1 MHLTTR
7 VQAALISVR
16 AALGFSP
23 SPREAPDHGHSYA
36 SGQPH
41 PPSFDPRVGMVTVSA
56 VEVTRDLSHAT
67 VRVVPHGEPAER
79 EAAVEGLQRAAGFLR
94 GFVATAL
101 TTRITP
107 ELHFVLDRGFEHA
120 LEIDRLLAGL
130 KREEEAS

>member
-1 MHLTTR
+1 MAGKGTSRRPEQVGETIRAVL
-7 VQAALISVR
+7 AEALLRGEVR
-16 AALGFSP
+16 
-23 SPREAPDHGHSYA
+23 
-36 SGQPH
+36 
-41 PPSFDPRVGMVTVSA
+41 DPRVGMVTVSA

-94 GFVATAL
+94 GFVAKAL

>member
-1 MHLTTR
+1 MAGRGNTR
-7 VQAALISVR
+7 RPEQVGETIRAVLAEALLRGEVR
-16 AALGFSP
+16 
-23 SPREAPDHGHSYA
+23 
-36 SGQPH
+36 
-41 PPSFDPRVGMVTVSA
+41 DPRVGMVTVSA

-94 GFVATAL
+94 GFVAKAL

>member
-1 MHLTTR
+1 MKPSSHR
-7 VQAALISVR
+7 PQQVAATVR
-16 AALGFSP
+16 QVLAEALV
-23 SPREAPDHGHSYA
+23 REVR
-36 SGQPH
+36 
-41 PPSFDPRVGMVTVSA
+41 DPRVGMVTVSA

-94 GFVATAL
+94 GFVAKAL

>member
-1 MHLTTR
+1 MAGKGNTR
-7 VQAALISVR
+7 RPEQVGEAIRAVLAEALLRGEVR
-16 AALGFSP
+16 
-23 SPREAPDHGHSYA
+23 
-36 SGQPH
+36 
-41 PPSFDPRVGMVTVSA
+41 DPRVGMVTVSA

-94 GFVATAL
+94 GFVAKAL

>member
-1 MHLTTR
+1 MAGKGSSRRPEQVGETIRAVL
-7 VQAALISVR
+7 AEALLRGEVR
-16 AALGFSP
+16 
-23 SPREAPDHGHSYA
+23 
-36 SGQPH
+36 
-41 PPSFDPRVGMVTVSA
+41 DPRVGMVTVSA

-94 GFVATAL
+94 GFVAKAL

>member
-1 MHLTTR
+1 MAGKGNSRRPEQVGETIRAVL
-7 VQAALISVR
+7 AEALLRGEVR
-16 AALGFSP
+16 
-23 SPREAPDHGHSYA
+23 
-36 SGQPH
+36 
-41 PPSFDPRVGMVTVSA
+41 DPRVGMVTVSA

-94 GFVATAL
+94 GFVAKAL

>member
-1 MHLTTR
+1 MAGKGNTR
-7 VQAALISVR
+7 RPEQVGETIRAVLAEALLRGEVR
-16 AALGFSP
+16 
-23 SPREAPDHGHSYA
+23 
-36 SGQPH
+36 
-41 PPSFDPRVGMVTVSA
+41 DPRVGMVTVSA

-94 GFVATAL
+94 GFVAKAL

>member
-1 MHLTTR
+1 MAGKGNTR
-7 VQAALISVR
+7 RPEQVGETIRAVLAEALLRGEVR
-16 AALGFSP
+16 
-23 SPREAPDHGHSYA
+23 
-36 SGQPH
+36 
-41 PPSFDPRVGMVTVSA
+41 DPRGGMVTVSA

-94 GFVATAL
+94 GFVAKAL